1 MEVDL
6 DHLPDKFKDF
16 KTGLG
21 GSYDD
26 KCRLSKKSKAINDL
40 VIIEILE
47 QDKNRLQRG
56 GIYLPESVTT
66 NCDMLKGRVVSIGEE
81 GKRMCVEENDVVL
94 YDKASAYYGP
104 PEKAGTLIITHV
116 ENIICVLTEKQ

>member
-6 DHLPDKFKDF
+6 DYLPDNFKNF
-16 KTGLG
+16 KSGLG
-21 GSYDD
+21 GNYDN
-26 KCRLSKKSKAINDL
+26 KVHLTKKSKAINDL

-47 QDKNRLQRG
+47 QDSNRLQRD
-56 GIYLPESVTT
+56 GIYIPETAT
-66 NCDMLKGRVVSIGEE
+66 LNCDMLKGKIISVGEQA
-81 GKRMCVEENDVVL
+81 KKFNVYENDIVL

-116 ENIICVLTEKQ
+116 ENIICVLNEKE